1 MCVRKFFFQIADLF
15 HQSDVLGEGDEIDIV
30 VRGRGRDMIAGEVA
44 AFAATAGDGAIEAEA
59 LARAALVLN

>member
-1 MCVRKFFFQIADLF
+1 
-15 HQSDVLGEGDEIDIV
+15 VLGEGDEINIV

>member
-1 MCVRKFFFQIADLF
+1 M
-15 HQSDVLGEGDEIDIV
+15 LGEGDEIDIV

-44 AFAATAGDGAIEAEA
+44 TFAATAGDGAIEAET